1 MREIN
6 SLNKV
11 MLIGNL
17 GSDPEMRYLPQQ
29 ERKVAR
35 FNIATKERLFNPNTR
50 ESSDRTEWHRIVVWG
65 KLAEFCEKY
74 LTKGRQILIEGK
86 LRTRDWQDK
95 DGNKRRTTE
104 VEAINIV
111 LLGRREGSSAT
122 STDTTDL
129 DEAYG
134 RGAGRGAA
142 PAAPAGEDDSTP
154 FEEGSG
160 GSGGGGGDDDIPF

>member
-1 MREIN
+1 MAKG
-6 SLNKV
+6 LNKV
-11 MLIGNL
+11 MLIGHL
-17 GSDPEMRYLPQQ
+17 GNDPELRTTASGQSVGNFT
-29 ERKVAR
+29 VA
-35 FNIATKERLFNPNTR
+35 TS
-50 ESSDRTEWHRIVVWG
+50 ESFKDASGNWQDRTEWHRIVVWG

-95 DGNKRRTTE
+95 EGNKRRTTE

-134 RGAGRGAA
+134 SRGAARGAA
-142 PAAPAGEDDSTP
+142 PAPAGDEDSAP
-154 FEEGSG
+154 FDEGGG
-160 GSGGGGGDDDIPF
+160 GSGSSGGDDDIPF

>member
-11 MLIGNL
+11 ILIGNL
-17 GSDPEMRYLPQQ
+17 GSDPEMRFLPQQ

-50 ESSDRTEWHRIVVWG
+50 ETSDRTEWHRIVVWG

-74 LTKGRQILIEGK
+74 LSKGRQILIEGK

-95 DGNKRRTTE
+95 EGNKRRTTE

-134 RGAGRGAA
+134 RGAGRS
-142 PAAPAGEDDSTP
+142 PAAASTDEDSAP
-154 FEEGSG
+154 FDDAGSG
-160 GSGGGGGDDDIPF
+160 SGGGDDDIPF

>member
-1 MREIN
+1 MRDIN

-11 MLIGNL
+11 LLIGRL
-17 GSDPEMRYLPQQ
+17 GQKPEVRFLQQ
-29 ERKVAR
+29 GRAVGRFTLATNER
-35 FNIATKERLFNPNTR
+35 FTNPTTNQTQ
-50 ESSDRTEWHRIVVWG
+50 DRTEWHRIVVWG

-95 DGNKRRTTE
+95 EGNKRRTTE

-142 PAAPAGEDDSTP
+142 PAATAGEEDSAP
-154 FEEGSG
+154 FDEGSG
-160 GSGGGGGDDDIPF
+160 GSGSGGGDDDIPF

>member
-17 GSDPEMRYLPQQ
+17 GADPEMRYLPQQ

-74 LTKGRQILIEGK
+74 LAKGRQILIEGK

-95 DGNKRRTTE
+95 EGNKRRTTE

-129 DEAYG
+129 DKAYG
-134 RGAGRGAA
+134 RGAGPGAA
-142 PAAPAGEDDSTP
+142 AAPAGEDAAP
-154 FEEGSG
+154 FDDAG
-160 GSGGGGGDDDIPF
+160 GGGTGGGDDDIPF

>member
-134 RGAGRGAA
+134 RGAGRGATAAA
-142 PAAPAGEDDSTP
+142 PAASDEDAAP
-154 FEEGSG
+154 FEEGG
-160 GSGGGGGDDDIPF
+160 GTGGGGDDDIPF

>member
-11 MLIGNL
+11 ILIGNL
-17 GSDPEMRYLPQQ
+17 GANPEMRYLPQQ

-50 ESSDRTEWHRIVVWG
+50 ETSERTEWHRVAVWG

-74 LTKGRQILIEGK
+74 LTKGRQILVEGK

-104 VEAINIV
+104 VEALNIV
-111 LLGRREGSSAT
+111 FLGRREGSSAT

-134 RGAGRGAA
+134 RGAGRAGAA
-142 PAAPAGEDDSTP
+142 TEEEPAPFDDAG
-154 FEEGSG
+154 G
-160 GSGGGGGDDDIPF
+160 GSGGGDDDIPF

>member
-11 MLIGNL
+11 LLIGNL
-17 GSDPEMRYLPQQ
+17 GANPEMRYLPQQ

-50 ESSDRTEWHRIVVWG
+50 ESSERTEWHRIVVWG

-74 LTKGRQILIEGK
+74 LTKGRQILVEGR

-95 DGNKRRTTE
+95 EGNKRRTTE
-104 VEAINIV
+104 VEALNIV
-111 LLGRREGSSAT
+111 FLGKREESSAT
-122 STDTTDL
+122 SDTRDF
-129 DEAYG
+129 DQEYG
-134 RGAGRGAA
+134 RGGGRGAA
-142 PAAPAGEDDSTP
+142 AAAGDEESAPFDDA
-154 FEEGSG
+154 GG
-160 GSGGGGGDDDIPF
+160 GSGGDDDIPF

>member
-17 GSDPEMRYLPQQ
+17 GGDPEMRYLPQQ

-50 ESSDRTEWHRIVVWG
+50 ESSDRTEWHRVVVWG

-74 LTKGRQILIEGK
+74 LNKGRQILVEGK

-95 DGNKRRTTE
+95 EGNKRRTTE

-129 DEAYG
+129 DEAHG

-142 PAAPAGEDDSTP
+142 APAQAGDEDSAP
-154 FEEGSG
+154 FDDA
-160 GSGGGGGDDDIPF
+160 GGGGDDDIPF

>member
-17 GSDPEMRYLPQQ
+17 GANPEMRYLPQQ

-50 ESSDRTEWHRIVVWG
+50 ESSERTEWHRIVVWG

-74 LTKGRQILIEGK
+74 LLKGRQILVEGR

-95 DGNKRRTTE
+95 EGNKRRTTE
-104 VEAINIV
+104 VEALNIV
-111 LLGRREGSSAT
+111 LLGKREGGSAT
-122 STDTTDL
+122 SDTRDL
-129 DEAYG
+129 EQDHG
-134 RGAGRGAA
+134 RAGGHGGGAA
-142 PAAPAGEDDSTP
+142 VDEDSAP
-154 FEEGSG
+154 FEDG
-160 GSGGGGGDDDIPF
+160 GAAAGGDDDIPF

>member
-17 GSDPEMRYLPQQ
+17 GGDPEMRYLPQQ

-50 ESSDRTEWHRIVVWG
+50 ESSDRTEWHRVVVWG

-74 LTKGRQILIEGK
+74 LNKGRQILVEGK

-95 DGNKRRTTE
+95 EGNKRRTTE

-122 STDTTDL
+122 STRRTSRLT
-129 DEAYG
+129 
-134 RGAGRGAA
+134 RRTCVPFTAA
-142 PAAPAGEDDSTP
+142 ARTRWALRSRPATRWRTRRMPSRIRRSCACRR
-154 FEEGSG
+154 
-160 GSGGGGGDDDIPF
+160 

>member
-11 MLIGNL
+11 ILIGNL

-29 ERKVAR
+29 ERKVAH

-50 ESSDRTEWHRIVVWG
+50 ESSDRTEWHRVVVWG

-74 LTKGRQILIEGK
+74 LSKGRQILIEGK

-129 DEAYG
+129 DEAHG
-134 RGAGRGAA
+134 RGAGRSAA
-142 PAAPAGEDDSTP
+142 AIDEDSAPFDEA
-154 FEEGSG
+154 G
-160 GSGGGGGDDDIPF
+160 GSSGGGDDDIPF